1 MPINHTKKSL
11 SMKQKATKS
20 VWGEPLIKLHI
31 ITKTDRREPSK
42 MQDET
47 IAQQIETIA
56 LLGPYNG
63 PGKLH
68 QRHSNSTMYSNYNM
82 WEQQ

>member
-63 PGKLH
+63 PGKL